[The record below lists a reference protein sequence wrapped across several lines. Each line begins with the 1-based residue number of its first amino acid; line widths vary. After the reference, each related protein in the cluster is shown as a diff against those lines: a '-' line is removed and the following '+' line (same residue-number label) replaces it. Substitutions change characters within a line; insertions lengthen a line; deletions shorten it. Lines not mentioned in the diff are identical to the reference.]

1 MFLMMSWKRQVL
13 NVAYKI
19 KITIPERIGKIYT
32 MSDRETGIDENV
44 MMAYFKRS
52 NISVVAV
59 FIVEYV
65 CVSKR

>member
-1 MFLMMSWKRQVL
+1 MTKNYMFLMMSWKRQVL

-44 MMAYFKRS
+44 MMAYFKKEQHQCGRR
-52 NISVVAV
+52 IH
-59 FIVEYV
+59 
-65 CVSKR
+65 C